1 MKHCESQ
8 VWNGMRN
15 FGKQLPFGLMTL
27 AAFLL
32 PAAALALKSGYS
44 YGIAVMVIA
53 ALCYGRHWVARRPDR
68 GTALLLLLFVAMACM
83 WFELSALETPTARW
97 DRPSKFLLGAICL
110 LFAMVYPPR
119 PAAFFWGLAVGT
131 IGAGLTGLWQVHVQE
146 LPRATGYTNA
156 IQWGNIALLMATLL
170 AVQAGVHWRQL
181 RTWHKP
187 VIVVAVALGLQ
198 ASLLSAS
205 RGGWVGLLLALPPV
219 LVCVL
224 RYRRELLWKLG
235 AGFALALVVA
245 GVANDDMLAERMKLA
260 EAEVSQY
267 FEQSQTHSSLGIRLE
282 QYRLAGQL
290 ISEKPLLGWGMLG
303 YVEQMHR
310 RVDAGQYSP
319 SIREYNFIHNE
330 FIDLWVK
337 LGLPGVLLQAALYAS
352 VLALFWP
359 SARRMQR
366 FEGQPE
372 RWRNVLALRMSGAIL
387 PLMYFS
393 FGLTQHFFVH
403 NSGIVFYVFCVVI
416 LWSSLRAQEDAAG
429 SVA

>member
-1 MKHCESQ
+1 
-8 VWNGMRN
+8 MRN
-15 FGKQLPFGLMTL
+15 FVKELPLGLMTL

-32 PAAALALKSGYS
+32 PAAALSLKSGYS
-44 YGIAVMVIA
+44 YGIAVMVLA
-53 ALCYGRHWVARRPDR
+53 ALGYSRNWVVRKPEK
-68 GTALLLLLFVAMACM
+68 GTLLLLLLFVAMAGM
-83 WFELSALETPTARW
+83 WYLLSALETPTARW
-97 DRPSKFLLGAICL
+97 DRPVKFLLGAICL

-119 PAAFFWGLAVGT
+119 PAAFFWGLAIGSVG
-131 IGAGLTGLWQVHVQE
+131 GGLTGLWQVHVQD

-156 IQWGNIALLMATLL
+156 IQWGNIALLMAAML

-181 RTWHKP
+181 RTWHKA
-187 VIVVAVALGLQ
+187 VVVVAVALGLQ
-198 ASLLSAS
+198 ASVMSGS

-235 AGFALALVVA
+235 AGFALALVLA
-245 GVANDDMLAERMKLA
+245 GVTNDDMLAERMQLV
-260 EAEVSQY
+260 ESEVSQY
-267 FEQSQTHSSLGIRLE
+267 FAHSQTHSSLGIRLE

-290 ISEKPLLGWGMLG
+290 ISEKPVFGWGMLG
-303 YVEQMHR
+303 YVDEMHR

-319 SIREYNFIHNE
+319 AIREYNFIHNE

-337 LGLPGVLLQAALYAS
+337 LGVLGVLLQAALYAS

-359 SARRMQR
+359 SARRLQR
-366 FEGQPE
+366 FAGQPE
-372 RWRNVLALRMSGAIL
+372 RWRHVLALRMSGAIL

-416 LWSSLRAQEDAAG
+416 LWSALRAQENATGSAA
-429 SVA
+429 